1 MSLFTRSF
9 RRETKRLL
17 QYRPSILGPSLE
29 TFKINFKSFLYSF
42 HIPSI
47 SSFFFF
53 FFIMK
58 LPWRGKPGQAGA
70 GWAGE
75 GGSEGRGWSICCP
88 GRVTPVPAALHTG
101 PAAPRL
107 LPACPRC
114 AEPACCLADISLCLC
129 SLRCSN
135 NPPQGQIRFI
145 WKEKA
150 ARGFRMT
157 MLIRNQNI
165 NSNSTWMY

>member
-9 RRETKRLL
+9 RRETKCLL

-53 FFIMK
+53 FFFMR
-58 LPWRGKPGQAGA
+58 LPWPGSPGRGGV
-70 GWAGE
+70 GWWGW
-75 GGSEGRGWSICCP
+75 SEGHWWLICFP
-88 GRVTPVPAALHTG
+88 GSVTPVPAALHTV
-101 PAAPRL
+101 PAATCL

-114 AEPACCLADISLCLC
+114 TEPACCLADISLCLC
-129 SLRCSN
+129 SLCCSN

>member
-9 RRETKRLL
+9 RRETKCLL

-47 SSFFFF
+47 SFFFF
-53 FFIMK
+53 FF
-58 LPWRGKPGQAGA
+58 LWDCLGQAAQAGA
-70 GWAGE
+70 GWVGGGGQRDAG
-75 GGSEGRGWSICCP
+75 GWSLFQARSLLCP
-88 GRVTPVPAALHTG
+88 QLCTPA
-101 PAAPRL
+101 RL
-107 LPACPRC
+107 PPACPRC
-114 AEPACCLADISLCLC
+114 SEPACCLADISLCLC
-129 SLRCSN
+129 SLCCSN